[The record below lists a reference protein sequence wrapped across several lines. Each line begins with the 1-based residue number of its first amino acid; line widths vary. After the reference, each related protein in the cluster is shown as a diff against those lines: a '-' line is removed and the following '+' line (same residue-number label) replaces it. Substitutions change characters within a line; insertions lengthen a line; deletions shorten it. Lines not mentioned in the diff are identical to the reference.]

1 MGIPT
6 SLNKMGIKA
15 KSGPL
20 PPPPPVPIDKDFF
33 YVEALAPND
42 VVELSGIGSTSAPP
56 SVSLEYSTDR
66 AVWNSFSSPVTLSN
80 IGDKIYLR
88 GNNSLFG
95 SNTSV
100 YNMLMTSQNSKV
112 GGNIMSL
119 LDKEVEQTVI
129 SNQMCFVNFFKN
141 NRNLIDASDLR
152 LSATSLS
159 YYCYYGMFQ
168 NCSSLTGATF
178 ELPATVAVNYCC
190 TNMFSGC
197 EALKNAPYISATN
210 AQKNCFSYMFYNCS
224 SLTDAPKL
232 HATTL
237 TNGCYSNMFARCT
250 ALSSVEVDF
259 TSWGTNNTAY
269 TNSWLTNVASSG
281 VFKCSS
287 NLPDIRGASNIPTN
301 WSIKD
306 NFDYL
311 YVEALENNDEI
322 ALVKQGSPNEIS
334 LEYST
339 DKDTWSSYTVGD
351 TLTLPNIGDK
361 IYFRGRNSTFC
372 QDYQNYYN
380 FTMTGETEIGGRL
393 LSLTSKNTLNNYVSA
408 NLFHN
413 LFENCVKLKT
423 AQKLIISKSS
433 QIDSYGCASLFESC
447 SGLTTPPTTINTSF
461 GKGACQAMFYNCT
474 SLSSIPELP
483 RISLAER
490 CYFNMFGN
498 CTSLSSVPEL
508 PATSPSPNC
517 YTYMFDGCTSLTGI
531 TIKLGYLTAGC
542 CIRML
547 SNCTSLSSVTV
558 SFTDWNE
565 GHDTAGWL
573 ATVAENGTFT
583 CNSLLDTTT
592 RDASHV
598 PVDWTV
604 VNS

>member
-1 MGIPT
+1 
-6 SLNKMGIKA
+6 MGIKA

-20 PPPPPVPIDKDFF
+20 PPPPPPPVPIDKDFF

-66 AVWNSFSSPVTLSN
+66 AVWNRFNSPVTLSN

-88 GNNSLFG
+88 GNNSSFA
-95 SNTSV
+95 SNTTV
-100 YNMLMTSQNSKV
+100 YNMLMTSQHSKV

-129 SNQMCFVNFFKN
+129 SNQHCFSNFFKN
-141 NRNLIDASDLR
+141 NKNLIDASDLR

-159 YYCYYGMFQ
+159 YYCYYNMFQ
-168 NCSSLTGATF
+168 SCSSLTDASF

-197 EALKNAPYISATN
+197 TALKNAPHISATN

-269 TNSWLTNVASSG
+269 TYSWLTNVASSG

-306 NFDYL
+306 NFNYF

-322 ALVKQGSPNEIS
+322 ALVKQGGPNEIS

-351 TLTLPNIGDK
+351 TLTLSNIGDK
-361 IYFRGRNSTFC
+361 IYFRGQNSTFC
-372 QDYQNYYN
+372 QNYQNYYN

-393 LSLTSKNTLNNYVSA
+393 LSLTSKNTLNNYVNA
-408 NLFHN
+408 GAFYNLFK
-413 LFENCVKLKT
+413 NCVKLKT
-423 AQKLIISKSS
+423 AQNLIISEAS
-433 QIDSYGCASLFESC
+433 QIDRYGCANLFEGC

-461 GKGACQAMFYNCT
+461 GEGACQAMFYNCA

-531 TIKLGYLTAGC
+531 IIKLGYLTTGC
-542 CIRML
+542 CTRML
-547 SNCTSLSSVTV
+547 SNCSSLSSVTV

-565 GHDTAGWL
+565 GNDTAGWL
-573 ATVAENGTFT
+573 ANVAENGTFT

-592 RDASHV
+592 RNNSHI
-598 PVDWTV
+598 PENWTV
-604 VNS
+604 VTN